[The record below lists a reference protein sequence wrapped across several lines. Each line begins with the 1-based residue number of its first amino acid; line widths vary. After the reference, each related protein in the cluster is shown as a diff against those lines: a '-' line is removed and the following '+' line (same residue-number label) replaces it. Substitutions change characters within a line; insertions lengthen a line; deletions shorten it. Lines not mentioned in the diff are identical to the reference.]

1 MSNKPLRRVR
11 DSRLWALTVKEFHL
25 LRQNKRLVVQLTVPP
40 TVFVVLMGF
49 ALNPQVRDL
58 RLGVADLSR
67 TPASRDLVSAVSEN
81 RVFRVTGY
89 YPSAEALGAEI
100 GTRRLDLGLIIPPNY
115 DRLLEQKA
123 PAPVQVIIDAVNA
136 NTGSI
141 AGGYLGQMF
150 ADYNARAAGALPAGM
165 IRVSA
170 SVAVLYNP
178 GLETSWFVVTG
189 MMSMLLVI
197 NGSLVASG
205 LVVREKELGTIEQ
218 LLMTPAQTLEILL
231 AKTFPILAL
240 LVTDLLVS
248 LGITRLVFGLP
259 MRGSLGLLA
268 LVGVMAGFAGIGI
281 GVLIATV
288 SSTQQQSQLLAF
300 FINPPLVILS
310 GAVTPTEGLPRVLQ
324 WVAAINPL
332 GYLAKAVR
340 GIVLKGA
347 GVEVLWQP
355 LLGLLVFAVILYGC
369 SAVVFRRQMG

>member
-1 MSNKPLRRVR
+1 MMRTVR
-11 DSRLWALTVKEFHL
+11 DSRLWALTVKELHL
-25 LRQNKRLVVQLTVPP
+25 LRHNRRLVVQLTVPP

-49 ALNPQVRDL
+49 ALNPKVRDL
-58 RLGVADLSR
+58 QLGVADLSR
-67 TPASRDLVSAVSEN
+67 TPASRELIAAVSEN
-81 RVFRVTGY
+81 LVFRVAGY

-100 GTRRLDLGLIIPPNY
+100 GMRRLDLGLIIPPDY
-115 DRLLEQKA
+115 DRLLAQKA
-123 PAPVQVIIDAVNA
+123 PAPVQVLIDAVNA

-141 AGGYLGQMF
+141 AAGYLGQIF
-150 ADYNARAAGALPAGM
+150 ADYNARSAGGAPPGM
-165 IRVSA
+165 IRVAA
-170 SVAVLYNP
+170 SVTVLFNP

-189 MMSMLLVI
+189 VMSMLLII
-197 NGSLVASG
+197 NGALVASG

-231 AKTFPILAL
+231 AKTFPILIL

-259 MRGSLGLLA
+259 MRGSLALLV
-268 LVGVMAGFAGIGI
+268 LVGMMAGFAGIGI
-281 GVLIATV
+281 GVLISTV
-288 SSTQQQSQLLAF
+288 SHTQQQSQLLAF
-300 FINPPLVILS
+300 FIIPPLVILS
-310 GAVTPTEGLPRVLQ
+310 GAVTPTESMPRVLQ
-324 WVAAINPL
+324 WAAVINPL

-355 LLGLLVFAVILYGC
+355 LLGLLVFAVLLYGS